1 MTIADWN
8 VLSEELQV
16 VLSREALKRAT
27 ATVAL
32 QAEMLASEMEAGI
45 LADRG
50 GPDAL
55 RLFATLMR
63 TLGAQ
68 PLDPAKGEPLE
79 PLPQAGCGP
88 ITIGSGR

>member
-63 TLGAQ
+63 TLGEE
-68 PLDPAKGEPLE
+68 PAR
-79 PLPQAGCGP
+79 
-88 ITIGSGR
+88 GRTC